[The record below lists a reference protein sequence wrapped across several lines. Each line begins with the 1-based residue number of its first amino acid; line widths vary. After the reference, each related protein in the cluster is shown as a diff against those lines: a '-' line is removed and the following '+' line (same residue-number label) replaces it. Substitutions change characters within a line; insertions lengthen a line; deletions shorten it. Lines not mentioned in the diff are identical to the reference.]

1 MNVLINTDEIQR
13 RVVQIAGEIEADRAL
28 DGFLPIAIREGA
40 LPFARDLLKALG
52 RPEDLET
59 VTISSYVGERVARQ
73 NPVLLDDVPPSVA
86 GRSVLVIED
95 ILDTGRTLTLLRE
108 ELLRAGAVTITNC
121 VLLDKRRDR
130 ISEVDAKYVGFEI
143 EDVFVVGYGLDYESE
158 FRDLPYIAI
167 MD

>member
-1 MNVLINTDEIQR
+1 MNVLINADEIQR
-13 RVVQIAGEIEADRAL
+13 RVVQIAGEIEADGAL

-59 VTISSYVGERVARQ
+59 VTISSYVGEREARQ
-73 NPVLLDDVPPSVA
+73 DPVLLGDVPPSVA

-108 ELLRAGAVTITNC
+108 ELLRAGAGTITNC

-143 EDVFVVGYGLDYESE
+143 EDVFVVGYGLDYENE